1 MKKMKRILCL
11 ALALVMAF
19 ALAACGGSTGGSTGD
34 STQTADTGSAANAD
48 DTVYTLKFYHIFA
61 GVGHEQEWITK
72 AIEEVEKQTD
82 GHLKIECVPDGTMG
96 GEDEL
101 IPQVFAGTLDM
112 SLSGPSVWGT
122 VGGIDEIG
130 WSELPYVVTNY
141 SEMNAL
147 GEILPELTNKQLEE
161 KGIDLYCLGAM
172 SQGIRCL
179 LTIDGHRVDT
189 MADCKG
195 LRIRVPSSDVY
206 QETVA
211 AWGCSPTAMSS
222 SQVITA
228 LANGTI
234 EGFESDPASITA
246 RGQQE
251 SFKYYIETYHI
262 ASLNLLMINKT
273 NLEKLPAEYQEVL
286 KNVFKEKCIEQCVDR
301 VDANAAE
308 VEVIK
313 EAGVEVITPTAEA
326 LQEFID
332 ADKAFQ
338 QKKIAEWGVEDIVNE
353 ALEYVAA
360 NAK

>member
-1 MKKMKRILCL
+1 MKKMKKLLCL
-11 ALALVMAF
+11 ALAAIMIF
-19 ALAACGGSTGGSTGD
+19 AMAACGSSSAPAPAAGS
-34 STQTADTGSAANAD
+34 SAPAAEAPKAD
-48 DTVYTLKFYHIFA
+48 DTVYTLNFYHIFA
-61 GVGHEQEWITK
+61 GVGHEQKWITK
-72 AIEEVEKQTD
+72 AIEEIEAQSN
-82 GHLKIECVPDGTMG
+82 GHIIINCVSDGTMG

-141 SEMNAL
+141 AEMNAL
-147 GEILPELTNKQLEE
+147 GEVLPDLTNKQLEA

-179 LTIDGHRVDT
+179 LTTADHKVET
-189 MADCKG
+189 MADCAG

-222 SQVITA
+222 SQVITS

-273 NLEKLPAEYQEVL
+273 NLEKLPVEYQDII
-286 KNVFKEKCIEQCVDR
+286 KNVFKTKCVEQCVDR
-301 VDANAAE
+301 VGANEAE

-313 EAGVEVITPTAEA
+313 AAGVEVITPTPEA
-326 LQEFID
+326 LAEFIA

-338 QKKIAEWGVEDIVNE
+338 QKKIDEWGVQDIVSE
-353 ALEYVAA
+353 ALAYVAA
-360 NAK
+360 NTK

>member
-1 MKKMKRILCL
+1 MKKFL
-11 ALALVMAF
+11 ALILALVMIA
-19 ALAACGGSTGGSTGD
+19 ALTACGSGSGNSGTPTNSGKTAEPASTGET
-34 STQTADTGSAANAD
+34 
-48 DTVYTLKFYHIFA
+48 YTLNFYHIFS
-61 GVGHEQEWITK
+61 GVGHEQEWIEK
-72 AIEEVEKQTD
+72 AIAEVSAQTD
-82 GHLKIECVPDGTMG
+82 GHLVINCISDGTMG

-101 IPQVFAGTLDM
+101 IPQVFSGSLDM

-122 VGGIDEIG
+122 NGGIDEIG

-147 GEILPELTNKQLEE
+147 GEVLPELINKQLEE
-161 KGIDLYCLGAM
+161 KSVDLYCLGAM

-179 LTIDGHRVDT
+179 LTIDGKEVHS

-195 LRIRVPSSDVY
+195 LKIRVPSSDVY
-206 QETVA
+206 MSTVE
-211 AWGCSPTAMSS
+211 AWGCSPTPMSS
-222 SQVITA
+222 SQVITS

-234 EGFESDPASITA
+234 DGFESDPASITA

-251 SFKYYIETYHI
+251 SFKYYIETNHI

-273 NLEKLPAEYQEVL
+273 NLEKLPAEYQQVL
-286 KNVFKEKCIEQCVDR
+286 KDVFKQFCIDQCVDR

-308 VEVIK
+308 IEVIK
-313 EAGVEVITPTAEA
+313 SAGVEVIELSPEA

-332 ADKAFQ
+332 ADTAYQ
-338 QKKIAEWGVEDIVNE
+338 QEWIAQYGVEDIVAE
-353 ALEYVAA
+353 AQAYVAA

>member
-1 MKKMKRILCL
+1 MKKMKKLLCL
-11 ALALVMAF
+11 ALAAIMIF
-19 ALAACGGSTGGSTGD
+19 AMAACGSSSAPAAGS
-34 STQTADTGSAANAD
+34 SAPAAEAPKAD
-48 DTVYTLKFYHIFA
+48 DTVYTLNFYHIFA
-61 GVGHEQEWITK
+61 GVGHEQKWINK
-72 AIEEVEKQTD
+72 AIEEIEAQSN
-82 GHLKIECVPDGTMG
+82 GHIKINCVSDGTMG

-130 WSELPYVVTNY
+130 WSELPYIVTNY
-141 SEMNAL
+141 AEMNAL
-147 GEILPELTNKQLEE
+147 GEVLPDLTNKQLEA

-179 LTIDGHRVDT
+179 LTTADHKVET
-189 MADCKG
+189 MADCAG

-222 SQVITA
+222 SQVITS

-262 ASLNLLMINKT
+262 ASLNLLMINKS
-273 NLEKLPAEYQEVL
+273 NLEKLPVEYQDII
-286 KNVFKEKCIEQCVDR
+286 KDVFKTKCVEQCVDR
-301 VDANAAE
+301 VGANEAE

-313 EAGVEVITPTAEA
+313 AAGVEVITPTPEA
-326 LQEFID
+326 LAEFIA

-338 QKKIAEWGVEDIVNE
+338 QKKIDEWGVQDIVNE

-360 NAK
+360 NTK

>member
-1 MKKMKRILCL
+1 MKKMKKLLCL
-11 ALALVMAF
+11 ALAAIMIF
-19 ALAACGGSTGGSTGD
+19 AMAACGSNSAPAAGS
-34 STQTADTGSAANAD
+34 SAPAAEAPKAD
-48 DTVYTLKFYHIFA
+48 DTVYTLNFYHIFA
-61 GVGHEQEWITK
+61 GVGHEQKWINK
-72 AIEEVEKQTD
+72 AIEEIEAQSN
-82 GHLKIECVPDGTMG
+82 GHIKINCVSDGTMG

-130 WSELPYVVTNY
+130 WSELPYIVTNY
-141 SEMNAL
+141 AEMNAL
-147 GEILPELTNKQLEE
+147 GEVLPDLTNKQLEA

-179 LTIDGHRVDT
+179 LTTADHKVET
-189 MADCKG
+189 MADCAG

-222 SQVITA
+222 SQVITS

-273 NLEKLPAEYQEVL
+273 NLEKLHVEYQDII
-286 KNVFKEKCIEQCVDR
+286 KDVFKTKCVEQCVDR
-301 VDANAAE
+301 VGANEAE

-313 EAGVEVITPTAEA
+313 AAGVEVIPPTPEA
-326 LQEFID
+326 LAEFIA

-338 QKKIAEWGVEDIVNE
+338 QKKIDEWGVQDIVNE

-360 NAK
+360 NTK

>member
-1 MKKMKRILCL
+1 MKKMKKLLCL
-11 ALALVMAF
+11 ALAAIMIF
-19 ALAACGGSTGGSTGD
+19 AMAACGSNSAPAAGS
-34 STQTADTGSAANAD
+34 SAPAAEAPKAD
-48 DTVYTLKFYHIFA
+48 DTVYTLNFYHIFA
-61 GVGHEQEWITK
+61 GVGHEQKWINK
-72 AIEEVEKQTD
+72 AIEEIEAQSN
-82 GHLKIECVPDGTMG
+82 GHIKINCVSDGTMG

-112 SLSGPSVWGT
+112 SLSGPSV
-122 VGGIDEIG
+122 GGIDEIG

-141 SEMNAL
+141 AEMNAL
-147 GEILPELTNKQLEE
+147 GEVLPDLTNKQLEA

-179 LTIDGHRVDT
+179 LTTADHKVET
-189 MADCKG
+189 MADCAG

-222 SQVITA
+222 SQVITS

-262 ASLNLLMINKT
+262 ASLNLLMINKS
-273 NLEKLPAEYQEVL
+273 NLEKLPVEYQDII
-286 KNVFKEKCIEQCVDR
+286 KDVFKTKCVEQCVDR
-301 VDANAAE
+301 VGANEAE

-313 EAGVEVITPTAEA
+313 AAGVEVITPTPEA
-326 LQEFID
+326 LAEFIA

-338 QKKIAEWGVEDIVNE
+338 QKKIDEWGVQDIVNE

-360 NAK
+360 NTK

>member
-1 MKKMKRILCL
+1 MKKMKKLLCL
-11 ALALVMAF
+11 ALAAIMIF
-19 ALAACGGSTGGSTGD
+19 AMAACGSSSAPAAGS
-34 STQTADTGSAANAD
+34 SAPAAEAPKAD
-48 DTVYTLKFYHIFA
+48 DTVYTLNFYHIFA
-61 GVGHEQEWITK
+61 GVGHEQKWITK
-72 AIEEVEKQTD
+72 AIEEIEAQSN
-82 GHLKIECVPDGTMG
+82 GHIKINCVSDGTMG

-141 SEMNAL
+141 AEMNAL
-147 GEILPELTNKQLEE
+147 GEVLPDLTNKQLEA

-179 LTIDGHRVDT
+179 LTTADHRVET
-189 MADCKG
+189 MADCAG

-222 SQVITA
+222 SQVITS

-262 ASLNLLMINKT
+262 ASLNLLMINKS
-273 NLEKLPAEYQEVL
+273 NLEKLPVEYQDII
-286 KNVFKEKCIEQCVDR
+286 KDVFKTKCVEQCVDR
-301 VDANAAE
+301 VGANEAE

-313 EAGVEVITPTAEA
+313 AAGVEVITPTPEA
-326 LQEFID
+326 LAEFIA

-338 QKKIAEWGVEDIVNE
+338 QKKIDEWGVQDIVNE

-360 NAK
+360 NTK

>member
-1 MKKMKRILCL
+1 MKKMRRILCL
-11 ALALVMAF
+11 ALALVMTF
-19 ALAACGGSTGGSTGD
+19 ALAACGSGAGSSASASDTKTD
-34 STQTADTGSAANAD
+34 TAAE
-48 DTVYTLKFYHIFA
+48 DTVYTLNFYHIFA

-72 AIEEVEKQTD
+72 AIEEIEEQSE
-82 GHLKIECVPDGTMG
+82 GHLKINCVPDGTMG

-101 IPQVFAGTLDM
+101 IPQVFAGALDM

-122 VGGIDEIG
+122 VGGVDEIG

-147 GEILPELTNKQLEE
+147 GEILPELTNKQLEA

-179 LTIDGHRVDT
+179 LTTEGHRVDT

-222 SQVITA
+222 SQVITS

-251 SFKYYIETYHI
+251 SFHYYIETYHI

-273 NLEKLPAEYQEVL
+273 NLEKLPVEYQGIL
-286 KNVFKEKCIEQCVDR
+286 KNVFKEKCIEQCYDR

-313 EAGVEVITPTAEA
+313 AAGVEVITPTAEA
-326 LQEFID
+326 LEEFIA

-338 QKKIAEWGVEDIVNE
+338 QEKIAEWGVEDIVNE
-353 ALEYVAA
+353 ALDYVAA